1 MLGNPPW
8 EMQEV
13 KDNEF
18 FASSFPDILAVSSA
32 KDKAVVLQRIEAT
45 EPSLWT
51 AYQRYVRV
59 VHGEK
64 HFMLDSGRYPLSA
77 VGRLNLYRIFLE
89 VSHTVTNA
97 KGRVG
102 VVVPSGFASD
112 SFSQNHFS
120 SLHEAGR
127 IAWTI
132 SRTLKVFLPASTEA
146 RSFVY

>member
-1 MLGNPPW
+1 MGSTACSAIRRGRRKKI
-8 EMQEV
+8 
-13 KDNEF
+13 KDKEF

-45 EPSLWT
+45 EPSLWA

-102 VVVPSGFASD
+102 VWCRRASRRTPFRRTT
-112 SFSQNHFS
+112 SARCMKPAVSQ
-120 SLHEAGR
+120 A
-127 IAWTI
+127 
-132 SRTLKVFLPASTEA
+132 
-146 RSFVY
+146 